1 MVLGSLSAVFA
12 LSGSPHFLPF
22 QSPRGASGR
31 PSPALHSLT
40 SLKIFETYAPSYAPD
55 LVLTSSFELQAAAP
69 SPPTRPEPRCIT
81 LSPFPRSGVLDRL
94 LRAGHESNPHGL
106 RVLTFSD

>member
-12 LSGSPHFLPF
+12 LSGFVDLSGFA
-22 QSPRGASGR
+22 SPRDASGR

-40 SLKIFETYAPSYAPD
+40 QNSAKPFNAPSCAPD
-55 LVLTSSFELQAAAP
+55 LVLTSSFESQAAAP
-69 SPPTRPEPRCIT
+69 SPPLRPEPRCAT

-94 LRAGHESNPHGL
+94 LRAGHEGNPHCL
-106 RVLTFSD
+106 RVQTFSD

>member
-1 MVLGSLSAVFA
+1 MVLGSLSAVVA
-12 LSGSPHFLPF
+12 LSGFPHFLPF

-31 PSPALHSLT
+31 PSSALIRTNCADDFGCL
-40 SLKIFETYAPSYAPD
+40 APSCAPD
-55 LVLTSSFELQAAAP
+55 LVLTSLFEPQAAAP
-69 SPPTRPEPRCIT
+69 STPPRPEPRCAT

-106 RVLTFSD
+106 RVQTFSD

>member
-1 MVLGSLSAVFA
+1 MVLGSLSAVVA

-40 SLKIFETYAPSYAPD
+40 QNSAKLFQAPSCAPD
-55 LVLTSSFELQAAAP
+55 LVLTSLFEPQAAAP
-69 SPPTRPEPRCIT
+69 SPPPRPEPRCIT

-94 LRAGHESNPHGL
+94 LRAGHEGNPHCL
-106 RVLTFSD
+106 RVQTFSD

>member
-1 MVLGSLSAVFA
+1 MVLGSLSAVVA
-12 LSGSPHFLPF
+12 LSAFGHFWAF
-22 QSPRGASGR
+22 RNPRDASGR

-40 SLKIFETYAPSYAPD
+40 PLKIFERQAPSCAPE
-55 LVLTSSFELQAAAP
+55 LVLTSSFESQAAAP
-69 SPPTRPEPRCIT
+69 SPPPRPEPRCAT